1 MLYSDPRGWG
11 ITGGGIFG
19 QELIIRPR
27 LLRAKNK
34 FLGHRGLSALLWTVD
49 TFVFGFERSQGQFDG
64 GRRSQSVLLF
74 FAKEFSFLFQ
84 SIQTF
89 QCVLRGCYVIKKEI
103 CMKKRERKGS
113 CCCV

>member
-1 MLYSDPRGWG
+1 MREKKNVVLRSERVG

-74 FAKEFSFLFQ
+74 SRKNFLFCFKA
-84 SIQTF
+84 SKLSS
-89 QCVLRGCYVIKKEI
+89 V
-103 CMKKRERKGS
+103 S
-113 CCCV
+113 CAAVM